1 MPLLFWPPSQP
12 FKAPKPPRLEP
23 REMVGTWESSA
34 GAAQAAPAAA
44 AAAAADK
51 DPSFDWEPAVC
62 CYSASHSHT
71 VPRNRSLAFA
81 VSAQA
86 QRFLLHICGRRRA
99 GVACQSRKSLQVRS
113 FQPFSH
119 PVYAT
124 HHLNFA
130 PSQIGSNMFDSSS
143 CDGQDDKDAASVA
156 GKITW

>member
-44 AAAAADK
+44 AAASADK

-99 GVACQSRKSLQVRS
+99 GVACQSRKSLQVCV
-113 FQPFSH
+113 FQLFSH
-119 PVYAT
+119 PFYHRIISTSPPVKSGQTCSMLPAAT
-124 HHLNFA
+124 AKTKRMPLRLLV
-130 PSQIGSNMFDSSS
+130 
-143 CDGQDDKDAASVA
+143 K
-156 GKITW
+156 